1 LILSAAH
8 KHPAIFTNSIEQPD
22 IKRVMKKQ
30 NTKQG

>member
-8 KHPAIFTNSIEQPD
+8 IHPAIFTNSIEQTN